1 MTGKRKAFE
10 LSGPAPTAGG
20 GLPLAGEL
28 QSSRAQTAPAVGKPL
43 RTGFTWRQT
52 AVERDALDD
61 LTKAVSRSVGRS
73 VDKAAVLAELVA
85 LGTDDQAVF
94 ATLVAALKQ

>member
-10 LSGPAPTAGG
+10 LAGPAPTAGG
-20 GLPLAGEL
+20 L
-28 QSSRAQTAPAVGKPL
+28 APAPKTQAASAADKPL

-52 AVERDALDD
+52 AEERDALDD
-61 LTKAVSRSVGRS
+61 LTKAVSRRVGRS

-85 LGTDDQAVF
+85 LGHDDHAVF
-94 ATLVAALKQ
+94 GMLIAALRQ